1 MGITTSMAVYVNCQR
16 KWMHLHIMTQRVK
29 VMVCY
34 RIGTKDFVTVL
45 QS

>member
-1 MGITTSMAVYVNCQR
+1 VAAYATCQR

-29 VMVCY
+29 VIVSY
-34 RIGTKDFVTVL
+34 LIATKDFVTML